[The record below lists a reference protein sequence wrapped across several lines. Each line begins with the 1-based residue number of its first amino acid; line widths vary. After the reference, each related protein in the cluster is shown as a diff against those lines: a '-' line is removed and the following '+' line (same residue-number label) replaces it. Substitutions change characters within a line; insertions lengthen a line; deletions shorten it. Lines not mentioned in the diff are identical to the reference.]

1 MHSFMSR
8 TNAVFSHGCLVLSI
22 LLALNFASRFLI
34 QRFPGVGLL
43 ECLCCLFHFL
53 FVLSLC
59 FILFMK
65 YSQDVQ
71 FYVDSVEL
79 ANPRGDD
86 IARVHFSLDAGV
98 HTAPFFFFLPAF
110 RTSYLYLTYT
120 HSPPSLLP
128 CNYS

>member
-1 MHSFMSR
+1 
-8 TNAVFSHGCLVLSI
+8 
-22 LLALNFASRFLI
+22 
-34 QRFPGVGLL
+34 
-43 ECLCCLFHFL
+43 
-53 FVLSLC
+53 
-59 FILFMK
+59 
-65 YSQDVQ
+65 
-71 FYVDSVEL
+71 VDSVEL

-98 HTAPFFFFLPAF
+98 HTATFFFFFLPAF